1 MPCYLSS
8 AHAHFAYD
16 DLVGP
21 YRNFRESCKRAHTFW
36 ACKQAILIELVL
48 RLLYAHAQNV
58 IARLQGSLKFYKMDY
73 IVWCCRPF
81 AERKGLVRG
90 GWSRYWII
98 TQTHIP
104 DDVSTYSFKSWSAD
118 SAGWTGLKWPCIM
131 WLAQRRACN
140 NVTNLLWGLVTHFS
154 VPKECAINN
163 YWAGLM
169 LWTNCTCL

>member
-1 MPCYLSS
+1 MLDGGGSRGYYWGFSPPLVVWNALCHTSYYLLIVINCVPCCLSS
-8 AHAHFAYD
+8 AHTHFAYD

-48 RLLYAHAQNV
+48 GLLYAHAQNV

-98 TQTHIP
+98 TWTHIP
-104 DDVSTYSFKSWSAD
+104 DDVSTYSF
-118 SAGWTGLKWPCIM
+118 
-131 WLAQRRACN
+131 AC
-140 NVTNLLWGLVTHFS
+140 T
-154 VPKECAINN
+154 
-163 YWAGLM
+163 
-169 LWTNCTCL
+169 